1 MCAYLISALDG
12 IDSTVKFEISD
23 NATVEEIDKKVS
35 EIAEQAYCDKAEW
48 EIKEGDPDAP
58 MA

>member
-12 IDSTVKFEISD
+12 IDSTVEFEISD

-35 EIAEQAYCDKAEW
+35 EIAEQAYCNKAEW
-48 EIKEGDPDAP
+48 EIKDGEQE
-58 MA
+58 